1 MVNNKERV
9 NDTRVCSPCDMPKTD
24 TWGRRRDVHLKVYLI
39 KERYHITSR
48 GLWCAICCC
57 RLNLDCPRT
66 IALSRGDRGF
76 NEISSRPSSDY
87 NIRCTAWFRS
97 VVVLL
102 FALAVTKLIVLNYIL
117 VWVDEKTLLLCY
129 YFLLSLQI
137 LLIFRLPV
145 ILLLKLSFL

>member
-39 KERYHITSR
+39 KERYHISSR

-87 NIRCTAWFRS
+87 NIRRTAWFRS

-102 FALAVTKLIVLNYIL
+102 FALVVTKLIVLNVYSCMGRRESTTIFFSRYKY
-117 VWVDEKTLLLCY
+117 V
-129 YFLLSLQI
+129 
-137 LLIFRLPV
+137 LLIFQLPV
-145 ILLLKLSFL
+145 MFLLELSLF